1 MLKRELENQIF
12 DLERELFQAQEFE
25 KIGDEKLLEAYEIV
39 DKKQKVINDIKKLL
53 NNKK

>member
-1 MLKRELENQIF
+1 MLKKQLESRIFDQDRRICELE
-12 DLERELFQAQEFE
+12 EFE

-39 DKKQKVINDIKKLL
+39 DAKQKVINDIKKLL